1 MKKTLMIAGLMSLLL
16 VSTVTFAADTAQTE
30 KAVTNPTANNE
41 QIRPPRPP
49 KFDKQKMEEFQNKL
63 GLTDEQK
70 AKAKLIHEQG
80 REQMKPVMDKM
91 MAKHEAIKA
100 IKENTALTEEQ
111 KTAQIEQQVK
121 ELKALKQHSR
131 ELREKNMKEFENIL
145 TKDQKK
151 TLTKMKE
158 EGRKNF
164 DKEFRKN
171 HKDHKFGPEFGPR
184 PDFED
189 GRKHPLPIKP
199 ELEEK

>member
-16 VSTVTFAADTAQTE
+16 ASTVTFAADTAQTE

-111 KTAQIEQQVK
+111 KTAEIQDNPFFAVVGGKKNRYNQLLPCGILNADGTAAFPETGSNGTRVIGFGK
-121 ELKALKQHSR
+121 VCDSKGAVRPFDTFRDRNDHFFSHEYDSR
-131 ELREKNMKEFENIL
+131 
-145 TKDQKK
+145 
-151 TLTKMKE
+151 
-158 EGRKNF
+158 
-164 DKEFRKN
+164 
-171 HKDHKFGPEFGPR
+171 R
-184 PDFED
+184 P
-189 GRKHPLPIKP
+189 L
-199 ELEEK
+199 

>member
-1 MKKTLMIAGLMSLLL
+1 MSLLL
-16 VSTVTFAADTAQTE
+16 TSTITFAADSAQTQ
-30 KAVTNPTANNE
+30 KAVSNPTVRNE
-41 QIRPPRPP
+41 EMRPPRHP

-80 REQMKPVMDKM
+80 REQMKPVMEKTK
-91 MAKHEAIKA
+91 AKFEAIKA
-100 IKENTALTEEQ
+100 IKENTTLTEEE

-171 HKDHKFGPEFGPR
+171 HKGHKFGPGFGPR
-184 PDFED
+184 PDFEG

-199 ELEEK
+199 ELEKK